1 VLPTAP
7 AATTL
12 SLARCWSP
20 PPGIMVA
27 MTTVDA
33 GQHQP
38 ALVTAVV
45 HVRWVDEDGNGHVNN
60 AVYLNY
66 LEEARDRVA
75 DNLFGRSAA
84 DFVIAHVS
92 IDYLAEVTH
101 LDQRVEVDC
110 WVTGHGKSSVRT
122 AEVIRKPDGTLAARA
137 QTVLVPRA
145 AATAG
150 SRPLTVA
157 EVDAL
162 VQVGSVSTQA

>member
-1 VLPTAP
+1 
-7 AATTL
+7 
-12 SLARCWSP
+12 
-20 PPGIMVA
+20 

-33 GQHQP
+33 GPSQP
-38 ALVTAVV
+38 ALVTALV
-45 HVRWVDEDGNGHVNN
+45 HIRWVDEDGNGHVNN

-75 DNLFGRSAA
+75 DNLFGPSAA

-101 LDQRVEVDC
+101 LDQAVEVDC

-122 AEVIRKPDGTLAARA
+122 AEVIRRPDGTVAARA
-137 QTVLVPRA
+137 QTVLVPRS
-145 AATAG
+145 ATTGG
-150 SRPLTVA
+150 SRPLTAV

-162 VQVGSVSTQA
+162 VQVGSGATPA